1 MKKKYNEYVELGKE
15 LLGKIEGHKIKIC
28 EYALAV
34 CEIKHGGI
42 SDHLYTIKDYA
53 EDIGMVPK
61 TLRNWLS
68 VYRNVI
74 LKIDN
79 IELSN
84 DSFRVAR
91 RVDNIIKQECLS
103 NNIPM
108 AKRKDYKKLLPKKFI
123 NELYNAE
130 LEEKP
135 FKSEY
140 RTHIAR
146 LKNLKHALGIKD
158 LSILLESELIE
169 MMQVL
174 DASSDM
180 INDYLTQN
188 RKRTA

>member
-1 MKKKYNEYVELGKE
+1 MKNYSEYVELGKN
-15 LLGKIEGHKIKIC
+15 LLKGIEGHKIKIC

-34 CEIKHGGI
+34 CEIRHGGK
-42 SDHLYTIKDYA
+42 SEHLYTIKDYA
-53 EDIGMVPK
+53 HDIGMVPK
-61 TLRNWLS
+61 TLRSWLS

-79 IELSN
+79 VEINN
-84 DSFRVAR
+84 DSFKVAR
-91 RVDNIIKQECLS
+91 RVDNIIKQECLAG
-103 NNIPM
+103 NIPM
-108 AKRKDYKKLLPKKFI
+108 AKRKDYKRSLPKKFI

-146 LKNLKHALGIKD
+146 LKNLKHALEIKD
-158 LSILLESELIE
+158 LSILSETELIE